1 MIRDRLQGKKDSLLM
16 PKTERR
22 RRKKPLLHYLFEI
35 GITLKFVNG
44 LFESIA
50 GVALLLTPRESLS
63 RFAAALL
70 TNPLLGG
77 RGVVAHSLLRAARH
91 LSADAQLFVS
101 IYFLVHGAVKVG
113 LVIALWLER
122 RWAYP
127 LAGVVLLLFTV
138 YQVYLFVVSGSLLQL
153 FLTVL
158 DVVILLLLWYEYR
171 WIHRSE
177 SAP

>member
-1 MIRDRLQGKKDSLLM
+1 MIRGSLRVKKSLSM
-16 PKTERR
+16 PRTEEP
-22 RRKKPLLHYLFEI
+22 RRKKPLFHYLFEI
-35 GITLKFVNG
+35 GITLKFLNG
-44 LFESIA
+44 LLELI
-50 GVALLLTPRESLS
+50 GGLVLLLIPPDSMG

-70 TNPLLGG
+70 TNPLLAG
-77 RGVVAHSLLRAARH
+77 RGVVAHSLLRAVRH
-91 LSADAQLFVS
+91 FSADAQIFVS

-122 RWAYP
+122 HWAYP

-153 FLTVL
+153 SLTVL

-171 WIHRSE
+171 WVHRSK